1 MVAPAEILAVALE
14 RANTNISDSIVTN
27 DNIRQMIELICR
39 NIRNKALSR
48 LILSC
53 CLAKIHKPEV
63 DIRKPY
69 TEIDGS
75 DTFSGRTYD
84 EAYIGQFIA
93 EHRLPCNTTT
103 AFLTPALR
111 NRSEPLTL
119 NTNLVGR
126 PPELYQAALQLLDNV
141 HTGIVSA
148 NDVLAESI
156 RVLLVVKNENQQ
168 RIETLLA
175 GVQPLDGAIPLSSES
190 IVSIVQSHLVGRN
203 ASRLPV
209 LIVTAAYKTVSTQI
223 GERAKV
229 LASHNAADKQ
239 TGAIGDVE
247 ITLID
252 DNRVLTGYEMK
263 LRRVVREDIDLAVQK
278 IFDKGIDNYIFITTE
293 EISQDVSSYA
303 KSFYE
308 QTGGVEIV
316 VLDCINFLRHFLHLF
331 HRSRTRYVEEYQQLV
346 LNEPDSA
353 VSQPLKELWLSLRS
367 AAESGLGNT
376 EE

>member
-1 MVAPAEILAVALE
+1 MVVPAEILAVALE

>member
-1 MVAPAEILAVALE
+1 MDTPPEILAIALQ
-14 RANTNISDSIVTN
+14 RANTDIGNSIVN
-27 DNIRQMIELICR
+27 NEGVRQRVELICR

-53 CLAKIHKPEV
+53 CLAKIHKPQV

-69 TEIDGS
+69 TEIDGI

-111 NRSEPLTL
+111 NRRELLTP

-126 PPELYQAALQLLDNV
+126 PPELYKAALQLLDDV
-141 HTGIVSA
+141 YTEIVSA
-148 NDVLAESI
+148 DDLLAESI
-156 RVLLVVKNENQQ
+156 RILLIVKHENQQ

-175 GVQPLDGAIPLSSES
+175 GVKPLAGAIPLSSKS

-203 ASRLPV
+203 SSRLPV
-209 LIVTAAYKTVSTQI
+209 LIVTAAYKTASTQL
-223 GERAKV
+223 GEQAKV
-229 LASHNAADKQ
+229 LANHNAADKQ

-247 ITLID
+247 ITLVD
-252 DNRVLTGYEMK
+252 EEQVLTGYEMK
-263 LRRVVREDIDLAVQK
+263 MRRVTREDIDLAIQK

-303 KSFYE
+303 KSLYE
-308 QTGGVEIV
+308 QTGGIEIV

-331 HRSRTRYVEEYQQLV
+331 HRSRTRYIEEYQQLV

-367 AAESGLGNT
+367 AAESGLGNG
-376 EE
+376 E

>member
-1 MVAPAEILAVALE
+1 MDTPPEILAIALQ
-14 RANTNISDSIVTN
+14 RANIDIGNSIVKN
-27 DNIRQMIELICR
+27 EGVRDRVELICR

-53 CLAKIHKPEV
+53 CLAKIHKPQV

-69 TEIDGS
+69 TEIDGT

-126 PPELYQAALQLLDNV
+126 PPELYKAALQLLDDV
-141 HTGIVSA
+141 HTGTVSA
-148 NDVLAESI
+148 EDLLAESI
-156 RVLLVVKNENQQ
+156 RVLLIVKHENQQ

-175 GVQPLDGAIPLSSES
+175 GVKPLAGAIPLSAES

-203 ASRLPV
+203 SSRLPV
-209 LIVTAAYKTVSTQI
+209 LIVTAAYKTASAQL
-223 GERAKV
+223 GEQAKI

-247 ITLID
+247 ITLIND
-252 DNRVLTGYEMK
+252 ERVLTGYEMK
-263 LRRVVREDIDLAVQK
+263 MRLVTREDIDLAVQK
-278 IFDKGIDNYIFITTE
+278 FLDKDIDNYIFITTS
-293 EISQDVSSYA
+293 EIPQKVNSYA
-303 KSFYE
+303 KSLYE
-308 QTGGVEIV
+308 KTGGVEIA
-316 VLDCINFLRHFLHLF
+316 VLDCISFLRHFLHLF

-367 AAESGLGNT
+367 AAESGLGNS
-376 EE
+376 E